1 MRLLF
6 YWRTKQKIRET
17 RLKKCAARESQYA
30 ALHLL
35 RIFCPKSGACR
46 NIGGNV
52 TRIACGNAE
61 NKKRRLP
68 EHRGGNATQ
77 IACGNFERKSGACRN
92 IGGNATQIAFGKY
105 ERKSGVCRNVWED
118 AKV

>member
-17 RLKKCAARESQYA
+17 RLERCAARESQYA

-35 RIFCPKSGACR
+35 TLFAPKAALAGTSGAMPR
-46 NIGGNV
+46 RLLVGTPREKAALAGTSGGNV
-52 TRIACGNAE
+52 
-61 NKKRRLP
+61 
-68 EHRGGNATQ
+68 
-77 IACGNFERKSGACRN
+77 
-92 IGGNATQIAFGKY
+92 TQIAFGKY

>member
-17 RLKKCAARESQYA
+17 RLERCAARESQYA

-46 NIGGNV
+46 NVGAMPPKSLVRTLKEKAALAGTSV
-52 TRIACGNAE
+52 AMS
-61 NKKRRLP
+61 
-68 EHRGGNATQ
+68 RGLLVGTLK
-77 IACGNFERKSGACRN
+77 IKSGACRN
-92 IGGNATQIAFGKY
+92 IGGDATQIAFGKY